1 MEYMRDIFVLLLI
14 SIASYMDVKYK
25 KIFNPLIFI
34 FLVLGTVSYR
44 LDFILHFTI
53 GILLFIIFYILGILG
68 AGDVKLLALIIGYL
82 GYEDGLCII
91 AIGMI
96 AAAIYGAYY
105 FCSKKILYAK
115 LIYFIDYVRFCIKNH
130 KFQQY
135 YMDKDSVSIMP
146 MAQYFLIGFI
156 FWRIIKIWKI
166 GIL

>member
-1 MEYMRDIFVLLLI
+1 MEYMRDIFVLSLI
-14 SIASYMDVKYK
+14 SIASYMDIKYK
-25 KIFNPLIFI
+25 KIFNPLILI
-34 FLVLGTVSYR
+34 FFVLGIVWYR

-53 GILLFIIFYILGILG
+53 GILLFIMFYILGILG
-68 AGDVKLLALIIGYL
+68 AGDIKLLALIMGYL
-82 GYEDGLCII
+82 GYKDSLYII
-91 AIGMI
+91 GIGMVS
-96 AAAIYGAYY
+96 AALYGVYY

-135 YMDKDSVSIMP
+135 CTDKDSVSVMP

-156 FWRIIKIWKI
+156 FWRIIKIWRI